1 MPFFEAGGGLRMFY
15 RDDCF
20 ADAWAKPDAAL
31 LLHGNAES
39 GEAWN
44 AWMPLAGRQLRVVRP
59 DMRGFGRSTPM
70 PEDHAWSLDGLVADF
85 VRLADHLGLGAFHLI
100 AAKVAGPIAIRL
112 AAAHPRRVEGLV
124 LLGTLVSGRQSL
136 GDRHAAWMEHIE
148 RHGVESWARWT
159 MPGRLGGDC
168 PPEMLEGWAKLMG
181 ATAPSTQRGF
191 IRGVPDL
198 DVRGDLGAVAC
209 PTLVVTTDASG
220 LGSVEATR
228 EWQKRIP
235 GSELMVL
242 PGDSYHVAAT
252 HAGPC
257 AAASL
262 DFIRRRVRGA
272 SGTSTSPGASP
283 SAAAGLTHGGMAS

>member
-1 MPFFEAGGGLRMFY
+1 MPFFEAGDGLRMFY
-15 RDDCF
+15 LDECF
-20 ADAWAKPDAAL
+20 ADAWAGRDAAL
-31 LLHGNAES
+31 LRHGNAES

-44 AWMPLAGRQLRVVRP
+44 AWMPRMGRRLRVVRP
-59 DMRGFGRSTPM
+59 DLRGFGRSTPM
-70 PEDHAWSLDGLVADF
+70 PEDHGWSLDGLVSDV
-85 VRLADHLGLGAFHLI
+85 VRLADRLGLDAFHLV
-100 AAKVAGPIAIRL
+100 AAKVAGPIAVRL
-112 AAAHPRRVEGLV
+112 AAMHPQRVKSLV

-159 MPGRLGGDC
+159 MDGRLGRDC

-181 ATAPSTQRGF
+181 GTALFTQKGF

-198 DVRGDLGAVAC
+198 DVRADLERIAC
-209 PTLVVTTDASG
+209 PTLIVTTDASG

-228 EWQKRIP
+228 EWQRRIP
-235 GSELMVL
+235 ASELMVV

-252 HAGPC
+252 HADQC

-262 DFIRRRVRGA
+262 DFIRRRGGA
-272 SGTSTSPGASP
+272 
-283 SAAAGLTHGGMAS
+283 